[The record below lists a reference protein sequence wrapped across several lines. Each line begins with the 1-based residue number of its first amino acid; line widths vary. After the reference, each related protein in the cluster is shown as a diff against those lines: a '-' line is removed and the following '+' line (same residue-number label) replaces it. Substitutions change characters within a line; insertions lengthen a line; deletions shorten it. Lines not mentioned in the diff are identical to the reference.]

1 MKKVKEITIFIL
13 AVVAVATSV
22 FLIFQ
27 TLMPNKSKTT
37 TTAEVKTSTKHSSS
51 SSSTKKQQLTLVA
64 LGDSLTHG
72 VGDTNNDEG
81 YVGRIKT
88 KLEAKDPVEVKT
100 YNYGKTGDRS
110 DQIKARVEKNTTLQE
125 NLAKADVITM
135 TVGGN
140 DLMKVLQQNFLSL
153 ADNKLSSAMPQAKEN
168 YATKL
173 QQLLQTVRTY
183 NQKAPI
189 FLISVYNPFYVYFP
203 TLTQIQ
209 KYTTEWNEVTK
220 AVLNDERP
228 TYFVNVEAKL
238 SEGQY
243 YGRSKETLLKS
254 STADLADLSDKQ
266 LEKVLTNDQEKND
279 YLSPADHFHPNAKG
293 YDYMTQQLFKTMQKH
308 KSTWLNG
315 D

>member
-1 MKKVKEITIFIL
+1 MKKSKEITIFIL
-13 AVVAVATSV
+13 AVAAVATCA

-27 TLMPNKSKTT
+27 SLMPNKSE
-37 TTAEVKTSTKHSSS
+37 TTAEVKTAVKKSS
-51 SSSTKKQQLTLVA
+51 SSSTIKKQHLTLVA

-72 VGDTNNDEG
+72 VGDTNDEAG

-88 KLEAKDPVEVKT
+88 ELEAKDPVEVKT
-100 YNYGKTGDRS
+100 FNYGKTGDRS
-110 DQIKARVEKNTTLQE
+110 DQIKTRVEQNVTLQK

-140 DLMKVLQQNFLSL
+140 DLMQVLQQNFLSL
-153 ADNKLSSAMPQAKEN
+153 ADNKLSSAMPQAKEH
-168 YATKL
+168 YATQL
-173 QQLLQTVRTY
+173 QQLLQMVRTY

-220 AVLNDERP
+220 ETLSSDKLA
-228 TYFVNVEAKL
+228 YFVNVEAKL

-243 YGRSKETLLKS
+243 YGHSKETLLKN
-254 STADLADLSDKQ
+254 STVDLADLSDTQ
-266 LEKVLTNDQEKND
+266 LEKVLTNDQEKNN
-279 YLSPADHFHPNAKG
+279 YLSSADHFHPNAKG
-293 YDYMTQQLFKTMQKH
+293 YDYMAQQLFKTMQKH

-315 D
+315 E